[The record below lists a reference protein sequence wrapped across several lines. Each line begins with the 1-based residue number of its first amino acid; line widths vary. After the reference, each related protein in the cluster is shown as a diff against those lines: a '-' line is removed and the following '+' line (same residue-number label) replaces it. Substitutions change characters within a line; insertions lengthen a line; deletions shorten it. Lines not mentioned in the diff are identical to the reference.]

1 MRLCALALLFSGFA
15 AATVATL
22 ADDSLKT
29 APWYHSLDDAL
40 REPEA
45 VLKLDLS
52 NRGLVEFPPEILRLP
67 NLRMLLLN
75 QNRIAALPSD
85 LGRLARLSELEL
97 NQNAFT
103 EFPSAILEL
112 TELNELELSGNRIA
126 ALPDTIDRLA
136 QLTELELLDNQLIA
150 LPRAVARLSH
160 LEELKLD
167 HNRLASLPPE
177 IFSLTSL
184 QELTLS
190 GNLLTALPEAV
201 GEARALREI
210 DVSRNRL
217 TVLPDALFHLR
228 PARVLVWQES
238 LARLPPARLAWLLAV
253 AEHDL
258 PDFILQLA
266 EARRAEEVG
275 YYFDAL
281 QRAAEAGG
289 PQAEAQACLVGARAF
304 RDLGDDVRAR
314 SLAGR
319 ARDLFSRLEAFAH
332 DDDDESSPRLSRAT
346 MDASLREAGTLLAL
360 VETEAHQARLRWILR
375 TALLVGLA
383 LVLAFFL
390 LLARSHRRLRAAH
403 TQLSRQTALLEEQ
416 ASRLERLNATKD
428 RLFSLIGHDLRGPLS
443 ALGTLSTRLRPELTT
458 TSAQRL
464 VSLLEGTALQLSALL
479 DNLLRWAQSQI
490 REARFEPAIVD
501 LGELVDRVV
510 GQYRALL
517 AVKEIDL
524 RASVGRGLHVY
535 GDATMLETI
544 VRNLLAN
551 AVKFSETGD
560 RIVIDASA
568 RDGEIVFEVADTGVG
583 MSNEQ
588 IAALFAPDAARSLEG
603 TRGERGTGLGL
614 LLCDEFVRRHE
625 GRIEVRSTAGE
636 GSVFRVVLP
645 ACGLVAA

>member
-1 MRLCALALLFSGFA
+1 MRFRAIFLFPVFA
-15 AATVATL
+15 AFAL

-29 APWYHSLDDAL
+29 APWFTSLDAAL

-52 NRGLVEFPPEILRLP
+52 DRGLVDFPPEILRLP

-75 QNRIAALPSD
+75 HNRIAALRPE
-85 LGRLARLSELEL
+85 LGRLARLSKIEL
-97 NQNAFT
+97 NYNAFT
-103 EFPSAILEL
+103 AFPPEVLDLAN
-112 TELNELELSGNRIA
+112 LNELELSGNRIA
-126 ALPDTIDRLA
+126 RLPSDLDRLA
-136 QLTELELLDNQLIA
+136 QLTELELLENQLVE
-150 LPRAVARLSH
+150 LPPAVSRLGH
-160 LEELKLD
+160 LEELKAD
-167 HNRLASLPPE
+167 HNRIAVLPPE
-177 IFSLTSL
+177 IFSLPSL
-184 QELTLS
+184 QDLTFS
-190 GNLLTALPEAV
+190 NNLLTSIPEAI
-201 GEARALREI
+201 GGARALREL
-210 DVSRNRL
+210 DFSRNRL
-217 TVLPDALFHLR
+217 ARLPDSLFRLR
-228 PARVLVWQES
+228 PSRVAVWQES
-238 LARLPPARLAWLLAV
+238 LARLPPAQLGWVLTV
-253 AEHDL
+253 PEHDL

-266 EARRAEEVG
+266 EARRTEDVN

-281 QRAAEAGG
+281 LRSAEAGG
-289 PQAEAQACLVGARAF
+289 TQSEAQACLVGARAF
-304 RDLGDDVRAR
+304 RDLGDNTRAGV
-314 SLAGR
+314 LATR
-319 ARDLFSRLEAFAH
+319 ARDLFSRLE
-332 DDDDESSPRLSRAT
+332 SRADKDEVSALDRVT
-346 MDASLREAGTLLAL
+346 MDASLREAGTLLDL
-360 VETEAHQARLRWILR
+360 VETEAHQALLRRRLR
-375 TALLVGLA
+375 TALLAGLVVVVGFL
-383 LVLAFFL
+383 L

-403 TQLSRQTALLEEQ
+403 TQLSRQNAQLEEQ

-524 RASVGRGLHVY
+524 RASIGVGLHVF

-544 VRNLLAN
+544 VRNLIAN

-560 RIVIDASA
+560 RIAIAAAA
-568 RDGEIVFEVADTGVG
+568 RDGDIVFEVADTGVG
-583 MSNEQ
+583 MSDEQ
-588 IAALFAPDAARSLEG
+588 ITRLFEPAAARSLEG

-614 LLCDEFVRRHE
+614 LLCDDFVRRHE
-625 GRIEVRSTAGE
+625 GRIEVRSAPGE

-645 ACGLVAA
+645 ACGLSATARAV